1 MGITSED
8 EAKTKLGNAYVAW
21 GTCDN
26 LY

>member
-1 MGITSED
+1 MGSED
-8 EAKTKLGNAYVAW
+8 ESKTKLGNAYVAL

>member
-1 MGITSED
+1 MGSED
-8 EAKTKLGNAYVAW
+8 ESKTKLGNAYVAW